1 MFDGVGTKRWRRLIP
16 LGIGLALL
24 ASSAVPALA
33 DATVTKVFGSQR
45 RSEDWSSAATGYLA
59 VNQRRP
65 GNVQN
70 CTPSGTG
77 MVSEM

>member
-1 MFDGVGTKRWRRLIP
+1 MC
-16 LGIGLALL
+16 LALL

-33 DATVTKVFGSQR
+33 GGTVTKVFGSPR

-65 GNVQN
+65 GNVHNSNVLVVPEGGIAHEGQ
-70 CTPSGTG
+70 P
-77 MVSEM
+77 